1 MESLHYTIS
10 GMDCADCA
18 TGIEKAIKRLD
29 GVAECTVNFSTA
41 KLDVVHDPTKTPGE
55 KIVARVKALGYEAHA
70 PQEEKS
76 AIKSLQRNI
85 LFSFASYLLSRWQT
99 ACAVAGGILL
109 GLGLAIKFFAV
120 YLPPSLVD
128 AGEVLLVFA
137 LLLAGFPIARS
148 GFARLWINREINI
161 NLLMTVAAAGALIIG
176 ETSEA
181 ATVIFLFAIGEAL
194 EGFTMERSR
203 RSIRSLMELAPN
215 HATVLRPCLD
225 CKEHIGRNGYV
236 SGPCPYCG
244 AHEKTVRVEDLQIG
258 ETILVKPGERLP
270 MDGVVISGESGVNQ
284 APITGESISVAKS
297 PGAEVFAGS
306 VNGEG
311 SLEVRVT
318 KHAEDLTLARII
330 QLVEQAQAKRA
341 PVQRFFDRFA
351 AIYTPVVVAAAVLV
365 AVVPPL
371 FFHQPFWNLADGAH
385 GWLYR
390 ALTLLV
396 ISCPCALVISTP
408 VSIVS
413 AISAAA
419 RHGVLIKGGA
429 YLEVLARVRA
439 FAFDKTGTLTY
450 GRPTVVSTR
459 SVDCENPN
467 GVCKPCG
474 DMLALAAAVERRSEH
489 PLAKAVVDA
498 AGEQARHGDFAVGDV
513 ESLAGRGVRG
523 TVNGKRVTVGNHKL
537 FDAEFPH
544 DESLCRAVKD
554 AEANGQT
561 AMMVSD
567 GDKVRGYIAVAD
579 QLRDAGHAAIED
591 LKNLGIQKTV
601 MLTGD
606 NPTIASAIAEGV
618 GVDEVRANLLPAD
631 KQEVINSLRDEYEY
645 VAMVG
650 DGINDAP
657 ALASASVGIAMGA
670 ASAQALEAAD
680 VALMSNDLTKVP
692 AIIRHSRETMSVI
705 KQNVVFSIAIKV
717 IFLALALPGLATL
730 WMAVFADT
738 GASLLVTLNG
748 MRLLWMAKAAHKD
761 TINTRA

>member
-1 MESLHYTIS
+1 MESLQYKIT

-18 TGIEKAIKRLD
+18 SSIEKALNKLD
-29 GVAECTVNFSTA
+29 GVAQCAVNFSTA
-41 KLDVVHDPTKTPGE
+41 KLDVVHDPAKISGE
-55 KIVARVKALGYEAHA
+55 KIVARIKTLGYEAE
-70 PQEEKS
+70 PVKERDTPVPPG
-76 AIKSLQRNI
+76 QRNVLVSFGGF
-85 LFSFASYLLSRWQT
+85 LFSRWQT
-99 ACAVAGGILL
+99 ACAAIGGILL
-109 GLGLAIKFFAV
+109 GLAFTTKFFAT
-120 YLPPSLVD
+120 YLSSTVVD
-128 AGEVLLVFA
+128 AGEVLLLSA
-137 LLLAGFPIARS
+137 LVLAGFPIARS
-148 GFARLWINREINI
+148 GFVRLWINREINI
-161 NLLMTVAAAGALIIG
+161 NLLMAIAAAGAFIIG

-203 RSIRSLMELAPN
+203 RSIGGLMELAPQTAN
-215 HATVLRPCLD
+215 VLRPCFD
-225 CKEHIGRNGYV
+225 CKEHIGRDGYV
-236 SGPCPYCG
+236 SGPCPFCG
-244 AHEKTVRVEDLQIG
+244 AHESKISVDKLRIG
-258 ETILVKPGERLP
+258 ETILIKPGERLP
-270 MDGVVISGESGVNQ
+270 MDGVVIAGESGVNQ
-284 APITGESISVAKS
+284 APITGESTPITKS
-297 PGAEVFAGS
+297 TGAEVYAGT
-306 VNGEG
+306 VNGAG
-311 SLEVRVT
+311 TLEIRVT
-318 KHAEDLTLARII
+318 KRAEDVTLNRII
-330 QLVEQAQAKRA
+330 QLVEQAQAQRA
-341 PVQRFFDRFA
+341 PVQRFVDRFA
-351 AIYTPVVVAAAVLV
+351 AIYTPVVVAAAVLI
-365 AVVPPL
+365 AVLPPL
-371 FFHQPFWNLADGAH
+371 IFQQPFLNLADGTH

-419 RHGVLIKGGA
+419 KQGVLIKGGA

-450 GRPTVVSTR
+450 GQPSVVATQT
-459 SVDCENPN
+459 VDCDHPAQN
-467 GVCKPCG
+467 CAPCD

-498 AGEQARHGDFAVGDV
+498 AGERAQHGDFTVGEV

-523 TVNGKRVTVGNHKL
+523 LVNGKRITVGNHKL

-544 DESLCRAVKD
+544 DENMCSAVKD
-554 AEANGQT
+554 AEANGHT

-567 GDKVRGYIAVAD
+567 GERVRGYIAVAD
-579 QLRDAGHAAIED
+579 QLRDAGRAAIDD
-591 LKNLGIQKTV
+591 LKKLGIKKTV

-606 NPTIASAIAEGV
+606 NQTIASAIAEGV
-618 GVDEVRANLLPAD
+618 GVDDVRANLLPAD
-631 KQEVINSLRDEYEY
+631 KQEVINRLRDEYEY

-680 VALMSNDLTKVP
+680 VALMSNDLAKVP
-692 AIIRHSRETMSVI
+692 AIIRHSRKTMSII
-705 KQNVVFSIAIKV
+705 KQNVIFSIAIKIV
-717 IFLALALPGLATL
+717 FLALAMPGLATL

-748 MRLLWMAKAAHKD
+748 MRLLRMKNQANA
-761 TINTRA
+761 N